1 MKKVLSIISVI
12 ILCFAMSIPSF
23 AARGSNSICGV
34 NYTNA
39 SQFLFNPE
47 GGDLFSNFKG
57 VMPGDNLKQEIVIA
71 NQLATKKVTL
81 YLRAEIDEQYKK
93 FLDCIEIE
101 VTLKKGNDDVKSLAK
116 NKASEPGELAKNVN
130 IGTYAPGEKGL
141 LTVYIRVD
149 KNMGNEFK
157 KAVGVIDWI
166 FSAEEGEEITTEKPT
181 KNEPTKNNPTTTKPA
196 TEKPTQEPS
205 QKPTQKPSPTPNTG
219 SNDKIGPIL
228 GITAGVLGITV
239 LLILNKRKKDSQ
251 MKSESKN
258 EHTESNDNQ

>member
-1 MKKVLSIISVI
+1 
-12 ILCFAMSIPSF
+12 MSIPSF

-101 VTLKKGNDDVKSLAK
+101 VTLKKGLGTSAHIHNDECFRSPGRVAMQKTKHQNPVNLPRMLTSAHMHRAK
-116 NKASEPGELAKNVN
+116 KGCLLFISE
-130 IGTYAPGEKGL
+130 
-141 LTVYIRVD
+141 LT
-149 KNMGNEFK
+149 
-157 KAVGVIDWI
+157 
-166 FSAEEGEEITTEKPT
+166 
-181 KNEPTKNNPTTTKPA
+181 
-196 TEKPTQEPS
+196 
-205 QKPTQKPSPTPNTG
+205 
-219 SNDKIGPIL
+219 KIWVMNSRKL
-228 GITAGVLGITV
+228 SE
-239 LLILNKRKKDSQ
+239 LLIGSFLPKRAKR
-251 MKSESKN
+251 
-258 EHTESNDNQ
+258 